1 MYLYYSF
8 DKISFFM
15 KTKKLLFSSGNLNAS
30 GSFGILLMRLSLGL
44 MMMLAHGLPK
54 IMKYSGLSESFH
66 DPFGFGSAFSVSLV
80 IFAEFFASLF
90 VILGLATRAF
100 LVPLIITMLVIILDV
115 KWGGPFADMEKA
127 ALFLTGYITLFI
139 TGAGRYSIDRMIR
152 K

>member
-1 MYLYYSF
+1 MKKILFSYTNQNKTASF
-8 DKISFFM
+8 G
-15 KTKKLLFSSGNLNAS
+15 LLF
-30 GSFGILLMRLSLGL
+30 MRLSLGL

-80 IFAEFFASLF
+80 IFAEFFASFF

-127 ALFLTGYITLFI
+127 ALFLTGYVTLFI
-139 TGAGRYSIDRMIR
+139 NGAGRFSVDRVLS

>member
-1 MYLYYSF
+1 MK
-8 DKISFFM
+8 KI
-15 KTKKLLFSSGNLNAS
+15 LFSYTRQNKTA
-30 GSFGILLMRLSLGL
+30 SFGLLILRLSLGL

-54 IMKYSGLSESFH
+54 IMKYSSLSESFH

-80 IFAEFFASLF
+80 IFAEFFASIF

-100 LVPLIITMLVIILDV
+100 LIPLIITMLVIILDV

-127 ALFLTGYITLFI
+127 ALFLTGYVTLFI
-139 TGAGRYSIDRMIR
+139 AGAGRYSIDKLIV

>member
-1 MYLYYSF
+1 MK
-8 DKISFFM
+8 KIPFSYTRQN
-15 KTKKLLFSSGNLNAS
+15 KTASLGLL
-30 GSFGILLMRLSLGL
+30 ILRLSLGL

-54 IMKYSGLSESFH
+54 IMKYPSLSESFH

-80 IFAEFFASLF
+80 IFAEFLASIF

-100 LVPLIITMLVIILDV
+100 LIPLIITMLVIILDV

-127 ALFLTGYITLFI
+127 ALFLTGYVTLFI
-139 TGAGRYSIDRMIR
+139 AGAGRYSIDRVLS